1 MVLSN
6 FESTLATIIE
16 ENVEKGRQEGMKKGV
31 EKGRQEGM
39 KKGVEKGRQEGM
51 KKGVEKGRFQIIKAM
66 LNLKL
71 SDEIIIASTGIDKKE
86 LEKIKLTKN

>member
-39 KKGVEKGRQEGM
+39 KKGVEKGR
-51 KKGVEKGRFQIIKAM
+51 VQIIKAM
-66 LNLKL
+66 LNLKVA
-71 SDEIIIASTGIDKKE
+71 DEIIIATTGIDKEE
-86 LEKIKLTKN
+86 LERVKKKQEV

>member
-16 ENVEKGRQEGMKKGV
+16 ENVEKGRK
-31 EKGRQEGM
+31 EGM

-51 KKGVEKGRFQIIKAM
+51 KKGVEKGRFYNVPINVDTIKEGYPILCA
-66 LNLKL
+66 
-71 SDEIIIASTGIDKKE
+71 
-86 LEKIKLTKN
+86 

>member
-31 EKGRQEGM
+31 EKGR
-39 KKGVEKGRQEGM
+39 
-51 KKGVEKGRFQIIKAM
+51 FQIIKAM
-66 LNLKL
+66 LNLKV
-71 SDEIIIASTGIDKKE
+71 SDEIIIATTGIDKEE
-86 LEKIKLTKN
+86 LERVKKKQEV

>member
-16 ENVEKGRQEGMKKGV
+16 EN
-31 EKGRQEGM
+31 
-39 KKGVEKGRQEGM
+39 VEKGRQEGM

>member
-6 FESTLATIIE
+6 FESTLTTIIE
-16 ENVEKGRQEGMKKGV
+16 EN
-31 EKGRQEGM
+31 
-39 KKGVEKGRQEGM
+39 VEKGRQEGM